1 MRIGDLA
8 RRVGVDVQTVR
19 FYEREGLLEAPARTP
34 TGFRAYGPRHL
45 ERLTF
50 VRHCRSLDMPLAD
63 VKRLLAL
70 ASDRGVS
77 CDDVNAL
84 VQAHLD
90 RIRAK
95 RAGLEMLESKLS
107 ALRAQCS
114 SGHRVADCGILDDLI
129 RAARDEACACHPPGA
144 EPERSWRRRPA

>member
-8 RRVGVDVQTVR
+8 RRAEVDVQTVR
-19 FYEREGLLEAPARTP
+19 YYEREGLLAPPARTP
-34 TGFRAYGPRHL
+34 AGYRNYRSRDV

-63 VKRLLAL
+63 IKRLLAL
-70 ASDRGVS
+70 AGDRALS

-84 VQAHLD
+84 IDVHLERIHTKRLALEALEVQL
-90 RIRAK
+90 
-95 RAGLEMLESKLS
+95 G

-114 SGHRVADCGILDDLI
+114 NGRRIANCGILEELI
-129 RAARDEACACHPPGA
+129 HAAHGEACACH
-144 EPERSWRRRPA
+144 RSRAASKQRS